1 MLLETNM
8 KSSTILKTILKIAI
22 TLIVVTIAFLLTRAL
37 WERYMNSP
45 WTRDGRVRADVIS
58 VAADVAG
65 RVVDV
70 PVRDNAYVHKGDV
83 LMKID
88 PAHYTLALA
97 EANAMVAQR
106 RVALTMK
113 QRDAAR
119 RAMLDGDVISN
130 ETRENSSADA
140 SAAEAMYQ
148 AALATRDMA
157 KLNLERTSVLAPADG
172 WIANLNVHA
181 GDFAQAGVPKLSV
194 VDAGSF
200 WIYGYF
206 EENKLPLMQVGDRAE
221 MRLLGSDELLTGH
234 IDSIAR
240 GITDRD
246 NGPSSN
252 GLANVNPSFNWVR
265 LAQRVPVRIHIDKVP
280 DGITLAAGMTC
291 TVVVKPG
298 EKVTQRDDKTEVAK
312 R

>member
-1 MLLETNM
+1 M
-8 KSSTILKTILKIAI
+8 KSSTILKIFLKTAI
-22 TLIVVTIAFLLTRAL
+22 TLIVVALAFWLTRIL
-37 WERYMNSP
+37 WDRYMNSP

-58 VAADVAG
+58 VAADVSG
-65 RVVDV
+65 RVIEV

-97 EANAMVAQR
+97 EADAMVAQR
-106 RVALTMK
+106 RVALNMK

-130 ETRENSSADA
+130 ENRENSSADA
-140 SAAEAMYQ
+140 SSAQAMYQ

-181 GDFAQAGVPKLSV
+181 GDFAQIGVPKLAV
-194 VDAGSF
+194 IDASSF
-200 WIYGYF
+200 WVYGYF
-206 EENKLPLMQVGDRAE
+206 EENKLPLMQVGNKAE
-221 MRLLGSDELLTGH
+221 MRLLGSDKLLLGH

-246 NGPSSN
+246 NGPGSS

-280 DGITLAAGMTC
+280 EGITLAAGMTC
-291 TVVVKPG
+291 SVVIKP
-298 EKVTQRDDKTEVAK
+298 EKNAK
-312 R
+312 

>member
-1 MLLETNM
+1 M
-8 KSSTILKTILKIAI
+8 KLSTVIKNILKITI
-22 TLIVVTIAFLLTRAL
+22 TLIVVIIACLLTRTL
-37 WERYMNSP
+37 WNHYMNSP

-58 VAADVAG
+58 VATDVAG
-65 RVVDV
+65 RVIEV
-70 PVRDNAYVHKGDV
+70 PVGDNAYVHKGDV

-88 PAHYTLALA
+88 PAHYTLALVQA
-97 EANAMVAQR
+97 DAMVAQS
-106 RVALTMK
+106 RVALTIK

-130 ETRENSSADA
+130 ESRENSSSDA
-140 SAAEAMYQ
+140 SAAEAVYR
-148 AALATRDMA
+148 AALASRDMA
-157 KLNLERTSVLAPADG
+157 KLNLERTNVLAPADG

-181 GDFAQAGVPKLSV
+181 GDFAQVGVPKMTV
-194 VDAGSF
+194 IDANSF

-206 EENKLPLMQVGDRAE
+206 EENKLPLMRVGDKAE
-221 MRLLGSDELLTGH
+221 IRLLGSEQLLAGH

-265 LAQRVPVRIHIDKVP
+265 LAQRVPVRIHIDEVP

-291 TVVVKPG
+291 TVVIKPG
-298 EKVTQRDDKTEVAK
+298 AKVALHQPVKVED
-312 R
+312 

>member
-1 MLLETNM
+1 MPLETTM
-8 KSSTILKTILKIAI
+8 KSSTIFKNILKLAI
-22 TLIVVTIAFLLTRAL
+22 TLIVVSIAFLLVRAL
-37 WERYMNSP
+37 WERYMNAP

-65 RVVDV
+65 RVIAV
-70 PVRDNAYVHKGDV
+70 PVHDNAYVHKGDV

-97 EANAMVAQR
+97 EAEATVAQR

-130 ETRENSSADA
+130 ESRENASYDASSAQ
-140 SAAEAMYQ
+140 AMYQ

-157 KLNLERTSVLAPADG
+157 RLNLERTSVLAPADG
-172 WIANLNVHA
+172 WIANLDVHA
-181 GDFAQAGVPKLSV
+181 GDFAQVGAPKLAV
-194 VDAGSF
+194 VDASSF
-200 WIYGYF
+200 WVYGYF
-206 EENKLPLMQVGDRAE
+206 EENKIPLMQVGDAAE
-221 MRLLGSDELLTGH
+221 MRLLGSDRLLTGH
-234 IDSIAR
+234 IESIAR

-246 NGPSSN
+246 NGPSGN

-298 EKVTQRDDKTEVAK
+298 EKVAQQDKKADVMK

>member
-1 MLLETNM
+1 MNL
-8 KSSTILKTILKIAI
+8 STVIKTLLKIAI
-22 TLIVVTIAFLLTRAL
+22 TVIVVALALWLTRIL
-37 WERYMNSP
+37 WDRYMNSP

-58 VAADVAG
+58 VAADVSG
-65 RVVDV
+65 RVIAV
-70 PVRDNAYVHKGDV
+70 PVGDNAYVHKGDV

-106 RVALTMK
+106 RVALSMK

-130 ETRENSSADA
+130 ENRENSSADA
-140 SAAEAMYQ
+140 SAAQAMYQ

-157 KLNLERTSVLAPADG
+157 KLNLERTTVLAPVDG

-181 GDFAQAGVPKLSV
+181 GDFAQIGVPKLAV
-194 VDAGSF
+194 IDAKSF
-200 WIYGYF
+200 WVYGYF
-206 EENKLPLMQVGDRAE
+206 EENKLPFMQVGDKAE
-221 MRLLGSDELLTGH
+221 MRLLGSEKLLTGH

-246 NGPSSN
+246 NGPGTN

-265 LAQRVPVRIHIDKVP
+265 LAQRVPVRIHIDTVP
-280 DGITLAAGMTC
+280 TGVTLAAGMTC
-291 TVVVKPG
+291 SVIVKPA
-298 EKVTQRDDKTEVAK
+298 EKGTQ
-312 R
+312 